1 MLACD
6 FFHVD
11 LVGLSRVYV
20 FFVLQG
26 QIRRVVLGVTRYP
39 ERDPF
44 DAVFGSEGIQ
54 IKKSAPQCP
63 KKDAYAERMDQ
74 DDPG

>member
-1 MLACD
+1 
-6 FFHVD
+6 
-11 LVGLSRVYV
+11 
-20 FFVLQG
+20 
-26 QIRRVVLGVTRYP
+26 
-39 ERDPF
+39 
-44 DAVFGSEGIQ
+44 VFGSEGIQ